1 MAKLFPEV
9 RQFDL
14 SVKYFRSF
22 LNETISLDAVSFKLL
37 KALENAYSMCN
48 FSVSFPNSPLWL
60 KGGDIALHDLS
71 RGCFKELVVDVI
83 NAQRMKKCSPSN
95 SWSRYCLVLAT
106 LHWIFSRTRGEKY
119 FWQSTLDITRVRS
132 VSSRFV
138 LDSIKTFQIY
148 FSEFQKSGFFFFLG
162 LNTLLKLIYFSD
174 INLLACV
181 LIGFRI
187 QLSRVCVFPFNSWKP
202 VLRDYRWNA
211 RALCCLATLLTWHFL
226 PSRSYSALTT

>member
-1 MAKLFPEV
+1 MRIVCVTLVF
-9 RQFDL
+9 F
-14 SVKYFRSF
+14 FF
-22 LNETISLDAVSFKLL
+22 T
-37 KALENAYSMCN
+37 
-48 FSVSFPNSPLWL
+48 NSPRWL

-83 NAQRMKKCSPSN
+83 NAQRIKKCSPSN

-106 LHWIFSRTRGEKY
+106 LHWIFSRTKGEKY
-119 FWQSTLDITRVRS
+119 FWRSIVDITRVRLA
-132 VSSRFV
+132 VTLYWMPLKLFKFIF
-138 LDSIKTFQIY
+138 LDS
-148 FSEFQKSGFFFFLG
+148 KSLGFFFFLE
-162 LNTLLKLIYFSD
+162 LNTLLKLIYFSY
-174 INLLACV
+174 INLVACV

-187 QLSRVCVFPFNSWKP
+187 QLSRVCVFRFNSWKL